1 MSIITVNYVGN
12 DDLQIKDPDLPDIT
26 FSLLALT
33 EAEFQ
38 EFLKYDVVKDLLN
51 NLDDPNKHKLTQFFK
66 DCYPKIGGGPQ
77 LGSYQS
83 YLKQLKAD
91 LLANNPPIIYFFKS
105 KTSTSNGQD
114 GVKVLDGYYTYQ
126 YDAGYEKV
134 FIGNPE
140 PECIGTVG
148 SELDTA
154 SKTKYKRV
162 YPSANNGIYY
172 TTAFC
177 ERVGL
182 PTGFQLIVTTI
193 DDNPKNFTSRVTFTC
208 DYFNSFDQ
216 TNLPL
221 PLKQVTIQGKPCI
234 GIEEVIDMNTTKGGA
249 GSIKR
254 YLVGNKKKNIA
265 INKSTTSELDI
276 FLYLLFKELGDFL
289 QMLQFTVYSICETK
303 KNASNWRTILLTG
316 DFGVF
321 YRLVRAFNLD
331 GMHTGVREGVTSGGA
346 KFWHNRP
353 IPFSFDNIKTQ
364 ITNYNTNIFNDI
376 LNHNILTMNY
386 LLKIKTGLNG
396 LLSPEKKVRTQS
408 VKALGCFSLLIKKKD
423 DNVSLD
429 SVAHKQQKT
438 TDIASSSSAP
448 LLALGAPSLAGG
460 HQFEVRKV
468 YMHTFY
474 SICRFNK
481 NDTTQDNA
489 DGRIINP
496 DIIGKIVAKI
506 QTEID
511 KIIESSVTLII
522 VSKWVES
529 TFKSPILK
537 EGNYNLPYLDTTTL
551 VYTSQLIQGI
561 RAIFTTIISG
571 DFEANLKFAKI
582 EGDIKNLFQQA
593 GLFYAAQI
601 QPTAPPTT
609 GPTALPTALPT
620 APPTTGPF
628 DGDAELADDDAEVA
642 DAELADDDAELA
654 DDDAELADDDAEL
667 ADADADNNIINKMIS
682 TLLSNKS
689 ASTSASGSASGSQ
702 QIAHQLQEQKKGM
715 NTLLEIIG
723 QLEEY
728 QCVRFIS
735 VTGKRQ
741 FYIQQPSFLLLAE
754 TYEIGW
760 DRRQYLMNKDALT
773 DILKNE
779 ALASQNPISQG
790 GGASRVTN
798 NHFKYS
804 VRGINRDKRNITTKR
819 TKMRNTANMKGGVKR
834 PIGSDGD
841 SWGKDDEE
849 TYQEDSAHDSYYTID
864 VRQEHLLLYAAGQIA
879 AKLKNISTRD
889 FMIKILYEML
899 VERKEK
905 MIKILYEFKIPYKD
919 MEIEI
924 KTIGLELEELIT
936 YYPDAEAIF
945 LSDAEAIFE
954 RDEDFIKDLE
964 FINDIKN
971 KLSRPTPIT
980 TPVVSDEEILQ
991 DIAGFLP
998 PTSTLIPPPIRTT
1011 SVVSDEEI
1019 LQDIAGFLPPTS
1031 TLIPTPIRTTSVV
1044 SDGTDGTQYSTQ
1056 YSTQYNPV
1064 TEKMDYDNPFNPFNL
1079 DGGYSGINKK
1089 KHKSRKNKK
1098 TRRNTRRKTKK
1109 IRTRKNKQVRRKH

>member
-1 MSIITVNYVGN
+1 MSIITVDYVGN

-38 EFLKYDVVKDLLN
+38 EFLKYDVLKDLLGS
-51 NLDDPNKHKLTQFFK
+51 LKEPSKLTQFFK
-66 DCYPKIGGGPQ
+66 NCYHKIGGGPQ
-77 LGSYQS
+77 VGSYQS
-83 YLKQLKAD
+83 YLKQLKAN

-114 GVKVLDGYYTYQ
+114 GVKVLDGYTTYQ

-148 SELDTA
+148 GELDPA
-154 SKTKYKRV
+154 SKTMYKRV
-162 YPSANNGIYY
+162 YPSVNNGIYY
-172 TTAFC
+172 TTDFC

-182 PTGFQLIVTTI
+182 PTGFQLIVTTL
-193 DDNPKNFTSRVTFTC
+193 DDNPQNFKSRVTFTC
-208 DYFNSFDQ
+208 HYFKQFKS
-216 TNLPL
+216 LPL
-221 PLKQVTIQGKPCI
+221 PLKKVMIQGKLCI
-234 GIEEVIDMNTTKGGA
+234 GIEEVIDKNTTNPLK
-249 GSIKR
+249 K
-254 YLVGNKKKNIA
+254 YVEGNKKKNIA
-265 INKSTTSELDI
+265 INKLATTELDI

-353 IPFSFDNIKTQ
+353 IPFSFDNIKKQ

-386 LLKIKTGLNG
+386 LLKIASGLYG
-396 LLSPEKKVRTQS
+396 LLSPDKKVRKQS
-408 VKALGCFSLLIKKKD
+408 VKALGCFSLLIKKKKD
-423 DNVSLD
+423 DDVSVD

-448 LLALGAPSLAGG
+448 LLALGAPSLAGEPL
-460 HQFEVRKV
+460 FEVRKV

-474 SICRFNK
+474 SICRHNK
-481 NDTTQDNA
+481 NDATPVND

-496 DIIGKIVAKI
+496 EIIESIIANIKR
-506 QTEID
+506 EIAT
-511 KIIESSVTLII
+511 IIESSVTLII
-522 VSKWVES
+522 ASKWVEF
-529 TFKSPILK
+529 TFELPILK

-593 GLFYAAQI
+593 GLFYTAQI
-601 QPTAPPTT
+601 QPTAPPTA
-609 GPTALPTALPT
+609 PPTALPT
-620 APPTTGPF
+620 APPTPGPF
-628 DGDAELADDDAEVA
+628 DGDAEVA
-642 DAELADDDAELA
+642 DVELADDD
-654 DDDAELADDDAEL
+654 

-689 ASTSASGSASGSQ
+689 ASASGSASASASASASVISSQ

-741 FYIQQPSFLLLAE
+741 FYIQQPSFLLLADD
-754 TYEIGW
+754 TSYEIGW
-760 DRRQYLMNKDALT
+760 DRRRYLMNKDALT

-779 ALASQNPISQG
+779 AVASQNSISQG
-790 GGASRVTN
+790 GGASRVTK

-841 SWGKDDEE
+841 GWGKDDEK
-849 TYQEDSAHDSYYTID
+849 TYQEDSAHGSYYNID
-864 VRQEHLLLYAAGQIA
+864 VRQEHLLLYAAKQIA
-879 AKLKNISTRD
+879 AKLENISTSD

-899 VERKEK
+899 VERKEE

-924 KTIGLELEELIT
+924 KTIGLTLEELIT
-936 YYPDAEAIF
+936 YYPHAEAIF
-945 LSDAEAIFE
+945 LSDAEEIFE
-954 RDEDFIKDLE
+954 RDEDFIEDR
-964 FINDIKN
+964 N
-971 KLSRPTPIT
+971 KFLPKE
-980 TPVVSDEEILQ
+980 SDEDSDKESDEDYVEDSYGEIL
-991 DIAGFLP
+991 AGFLP
-998 PTSTLIPPPIRTT
+998 PIRATTSFG
-1011 SVVSDEEI
+1011 SVVSE
-1019 LQDIAGFLPPTS
+1019 
-1031 TLIPTPIRTTSVV
+1031 RTGT
-1044 SDGTDGTQYSTQ
+1044 GTDGTGTDGTGSQSDQ
-1056 YSTQYNPV
+1056 SSPGREIEWDGREIEWEIENPYLV
-1064 TEKMDYDNPFNPFNL
+1064 G
-1079 DGGYSGINKK
+1079 GGYSGINKK